1 MGLASHNE
9 QGFVLTILVILM
21 APEFLVGGRYVFY
34 TSGRRKL
41 KENLLKYLDLPSA
54 EISADGFVVG
64 DFRRN

>member
-21 APEFLVGGRYVFY
+21 APELLVGVHYVLY

-41 KENLLKYLDLPSA
+41 KPNPFKP
-54 EISADGFVVG
+54 
-64 DFRRN
+64 